1 MDLNTNVKKEIFSD
15 SENIKNCSELVVVDN
30 PLTGNRNFVTGI
42 GTTTFSFSIFDAP
55 NESEYDPTNS
65 ELTYTTNSTTA
76 YGAIDGISMLSKGR
90 NYSVLPEIAEIK
102 TVLGKDAILS
112 PQGYNIGRINKVDIQ
127 DIGFEYSADN
137 TLRPQA
143 ELPQILKL
151 NTLNSFDSI
160 GITSVGQNYV
170 FAPNLI
176 VIDNVTKKVISD
188 IDLNYE
194 LGDDTVTISRNTFS
208 LNDVTPTIIPTNN
221 TNGVSITNVVFDSA
235 TKDVTVSLGSS
246 YSSLADFPFAVGETI
261 LIENVSVGIGT
272 TAKGYN
278 SSRYNYSLFEV
289 TQTDPNIGGADGTVT
304 YNLSEYLASG
314 EIPGTYDA
322 LNSVGKIIPSKHFPI
337 FDISLKTTNFNKGE
351 TVFSSSSSGVV
362 NSWNPKTGFLKVS
375 TAKPFKVSEHITG
388 SSSKL

>member
-1 MDLNTNVKKEIFSD
+1 
-15 SENIKNCSELVVVDN
+15 
-30 PLTGNRNFVTGI
+30 
-42 GTTTFSFSIFDAP
+42 
-55 NESEYDPTNS
+55 
-65 ELTYTTNSTTA
+65 
-76 YGAIDGISMLSKGR
+76 MLSQGR
-90 NYSVLPEIAEIK
+90 NYSVLPKISNIK
-102 TVLGKDAILS
+102 TATGKDAILT
-112 PQGYNIGRINKVDIQ
+112 PQGYNIGKINKVDIQ

-143 ELPQILKL
+143 QLPQVIKL

-160 GITSVGQNYV
+160 GISSVGQNYA
-170 FAPNLI
+170 FAPNLV

-188 IDLNYE
+188 VDLNYE

-208 LNDVTPTIIPTNN
+208 LNDVTPTIIPIDN
-221 TNGVSITNVVFDSA
+221 TNGVSITNIAFNSG

-289 TQTDPNIGGADGTVT
+289 TQTDPNIGGGNGSVT
-304 YNLSEYLASG
+304 YNLTEYLASG

-337 FDISLKTTNFNKGE
+337 FDVSLRTTDFNKGE
-351 TVFSSSSSGVV
+351 TVVSPSSSG
-362 NSWNPKTGFLKVS
+362 
-375 TAKPFKVSEHITG
+375 
-388 SSSKL
+388 